1 MKRDYLF
8 LFLII
13 LFQSTLL
20 INYTIKDDSAYGWDQ
35 SWHLMITEHKLN
47 QIKGVDISTYE
58 VEQKYPIFEFINN
71 YYPPFFHVASLPF
84 YAVSKSLD
92 SALLV
97 NIFFMAILV
106 VSCYFISKK
115 KIYLSIA
122 VAFFPLYN
130 VLMRQFLIDYALVSL
145 IALAYWF
152 LLYSKNFK
160 DTKYSILF
168 AFAFAIGM
176 LTKWSFFVYLLIPT
190 SISILKSKKI
200 KNLILSGS
208 IILLLIS
215 PWYIS
220 KWNIGLLFRNV
231 MISMNSPLFYF
242 GELLTNLNIV
252 LFLLLIPAI
261 FEIKKSYNLIFLIT
275 IFSIIPNKDSRYIAP
290 LYLFALSLI
299 LNKFK
304 RYQKHI
310 LIFLIVFSFAFNS
323 SCINLDLGSKNV
335 KMINTKGYYPK
346 YNTMDFTILNDVIRE
361 NNTICIIAEHDSI
374 NDAFLPYYVYSNNL
388 PVKKIIGN
396 GCNPLSYDLSIVGPI
411 KDTWR
416 KKQFMSSYNFLQENM
431 DSFEILFEGNFSIY
445 KRR

>member
-1 MKRDYLF
+1 MNFMKRDYLF

-261 FEIKKSYNLIFLIT
+261 FEIKKSYNLIFLI
-275 IFSIIPNKDSRYIAP
+275 
-290 LYLFALSLI
+290 
-299 LNKFK
+299 
-304 RYQKHI
+304 
-310 LIFLIVFSFAFNS
+310 
-323 SCINLDLGSKNV
+323 
-335 KMINTKGYYPK
+335 
-346 YNTMDFTILNDVIRE
+346 
-361 NNTICIIAEHDSI
+361 
-374 NDAFLPYYVYSNNL
+374 YS
-388 PVKKIIGN
+388 
-396 GCNPLSYDLSIVGPI
+396 
-411 KDTWR
+411 
-416 KKQFMSSYNFLQENM
+416 
-431 DSFEILFEGNFSIY
+431 
-445 KRR
+445 